1 MSDLHR
7 NSRFLR
13 FLRSICSKTACARR
27 AIVALFVAIA
37 TVLATFMIMPSAS
50 MGASQQGES
59 SQVQVQAEKPE
70 NKPAADKDNKAPAKD
85 GSAAQGEDAANSK
98 AEERKTVEH
107 KNPQSPAK
115 QDAPNSSSA
124 QNGDSEKKQN
134 PAVGDKKDVKQGAAK
149 DAKKD
154 ESAKK
159 SPRQKREL
167 GDTRAATG
175 GAELPKECKDAGI
188 TELAKCYVAEYFHT
202 IQRKKK
208 ITIKK
213 SIKINKP
220 DESYTIKPVF
230 RRVTKIN
237 NTKINNNGIPTIDE
251 KTDASS
257 SVKDLIKS
265 FSLERLSTGDTELKS
280 NVENDD
286 FVKVD
291 PTSGEI
297 KIHANKWLNNG
308 SYYVFVKV
316 KYKGGST
323 LTRSKWC
330 TNGCDSSY
338 DKYSR
343 FSINIQYK
351 NPTND
356 VLSLKVYNH
365 QEQDT
370 DRAEVKDNGIAAT
383 IESDDKGN
391 FSPITPIFIDTTSS
405 KMPNLIYHRMICHK
419 DGDGTKYSDYYL
431 NSINGLTLSDS
442 AKPAD
447 GSTGHDVPPTQKQW
461 DHALGK
467 RPTDNQLN
475 ESSGN
480 LYESDDIIER
490 SQSWITGTPKEAG
503 TFTCKVLALKNVSAS
518 VTDKHIHAT
527 FVQVFDN
534 KINDSS
540 TNLKQNLFDDKVEVE
555 KIFSAYV
562 SEADANTRGGLE
574 PNPYGIFGTT
584 YDRKKVWDVKT
595 IKIVVK
601 SNKKQKLVVGDNDLA
616 LKVYPFKNGDG
627 SLPTAL
633 SDKNNKISAM
643 LGMELKP
650 FVDATSAA
658 DSTKK
663 ITLRVLCSKGE
674 KKNVAAG
681 GASSG
686 GTGSSGSSG
695 DTSGAGSTGSG
706 SAGSGGAST
715 GDSSHSSS
723 QSGSQ
728 PTQPSVS
735 SQSSES
741 LEYNT
746 WSSNLAELG
755 LSVPEDTEQNTC
767 NSNKEGE
774 TTCASAD
781 PNKKVAART
790 DKEVSIKPTAVGDYQ
805 CVVYALKP
813 EALDKFN
820 AEVAKTGVTP
830 SAISAAFAAANLTA
844 NKNLAK
850 LTINIHVPEKFTLP
864 HTGEWNWNLQLGA
877 IAAVMVSVLAAG
889 FVASQSDSYRKLFY
903 ERRRC

>member
-405 KMPNLIYHRMICHK
+405 KRPNLIYHRMVCHK
-419 DGDGTKYSDYYL
+419 DGDETKDSDYYL
-431 NSINGLTLSDS
+431 NSINGLTLSAS
-442 AKPAD
+442 AS
-447 GSTGHDVPPTQKQW
+447 STGQTTQKQW
-461 DHALGK
+461 KHVPGV
-467 RPTDNQLN
+467 RPANDTLS

-490 SQSWITGTPKEAG
+490 SQSWIAGTPKEAG
-503 TFTCKVLALKNVSAS
+503 TFICKVLALKDIKVSS
-518 VTDKHIHAT
+518 STIKVDTPT
-527 FVQVFDN
+527 FVQVFDS
-534 KINDSS
+534 KINDNKS
-540 TNLKQNLFDDKVEVE
+540 TLKQDLFNEKVKVE
-555 KIFSAYV
+555 KIFSAYAPQPD
-562 SEADANTRGGLE
+562 STDA
-574 PNPYGIFGTT
+574 PPYNPYGIFESGT
-584 YDRKKVWDVKT
+584 YKRGKVWDVKT
-595 IKIVVK
+595 IKIEVK
-601 SNKKQKLVVGDNDLA
+601 SNKKQQLVVGDNDLA

-746 WSSNLAELG
+746 WSSNLADLG
-755 LSVPEDTEQNTC
+755 LSVPADTDQTRC
-767 NSNKEGE
+767 KKGDTGCTAAAQ
-774 TTCASAD
+774 TTMD
-781 PNKKVAART
+781 
-790 DKEVSIKPTAVGDYQ
+790 VSINPTKVGNYQ
-805 CVVYALKP
+805 CVVFALKND
-813 EALDKFN
+813 ALTKFDDVISK
-820 AEVAKTGVTP
+820 ATQSGSTLTPDSIKSELTKVTTASP
-830 SAISAAFAAANLTA
+830 TEFKENKDFAAFTF
-844 NKNLAK
+844 
-850 LTINIHVPEKFTLP
+850 NIDSVSNFELP

-877 IAAVMVSVLAAG
+877 VAAVMVSVLAAG
-889 FVASQSDSYRKLFY
+889 FVASQTEACRKLLY

>member
-13 FLRSICSKTACARR
+13 FLRSICAKTACARR
-27 AIVALFVAIA
+27 VIVALFVAVA
-37 TVLATFMIMPSAS
+37 TILATFMIMPSAS
-50 MGASQQGES
+50 MGASQQGEPK
-59 SQVQVQAEKPE
+59 QAQTQDEKPE
-70 NKPAADKDNKAPAKD
+70 NKTAETAGAPAKNGSAASGETAAKGDAGDSKTVDPKNPQPSTNPDAPNADHAQNVDSTQKQNNAVEGDKKVADKDVAKD
-85 GSAAQGEDAANSK
+85 
-98 AEERKTVEH
+98 T
-107 KNPQSPAK
+107 
-115 QDAPNSSSA
+115 
-124 QNGDSEKKQN
+124 
-134 PAVGDKKDVKQGAAK
+134 DKG
-149 DAKKD
+149 AKKD
-154 ESAKK
+154 EAANKLR
-159 SPRQKREL
+159 RQKREL
-167 GDTRAATG
+167 GNTRAAADSTP
-175 GAELPKECKDAGI
+175 LPKECSDAGI
-188 TELAKCYVAEYFHT
+188 TELAKCYVAEYFY
-202 IQRKKK
+202 
-208 ITIKK
+208 TIKK
-213 SIKINKP
+213 KNKVTNKKSITINNIG
-220 DESYTIKPVF
+220 ESHTITPVF
-230 RRVTKIN
+230 RRVKKIN
-237 NTKINNNGIPTIDE
+237 NKGIPAIDD

-257 SVKDLIKS
+257 SVKGLIES
-265 FSLERLSTGDTELKS
+265 FSLERLSTESTALES
-280 NVENDD
+280 NVENND

-316 KYKGGST
+316 KYKDNST
-323 LTRSKWC
+323 LTRSQWC
-330 TNGCDSSY
+330 TNSCSPSY
-338 DKYSR
+338 NKYSR
-343 FSINIQYK
+343 FSIQIRYK

-370 DRAEVKDNGIAAT
+370 DRAEVDEK
-383 IESDDKGN
+383 KGVTFTSGEDGR

-405 KMPNLIYHRMICHK
+405 KRPNLIYHRMVCHK
-419 DGDGTKYSDYYL
+419 DGDETKDSDYYL
-431 NSINGLTLSDS
+431 NSINGLTLSAS
-442 AKPAD
+442 AS
-447 GSTGHDVPPTQKQW
+447 STGQTTQKQW
-461 DHALGK
+461 KHVPGV
-467 RPTDNQLN
+467 RPANDTLS

-490 SQSWITGTPKEAG
+490 SQSWIAGTPKETG
-503 TFTCKVLALKNVSAS
+503 TFICKVLALKDIKVSS
-518 VTDKHIHAT
+518 STIRVDTPT
-527 FVQVFDN
+527 FVQVFDS
-534 KINDSS
+534 KINDNKS
-540 TNLKQNLFDDKVEVE
+540 TLKQDLFNEKVKVE
-555 KIFSAYV
+555 KIFSAYAPQPD
-562 SEADANTRGGLE
+562 STDA
-574 PNPYGIFGTT
+574 PPYNPYGIFESGT
-584 YDRKKVWDVKT
+584 YKRGKVWDVKT
-595 IKIVVK
+595 IKIEVK
-601 SNKKQKLVVGDNDLA
+601 SNKKQQLVVGDNDLA